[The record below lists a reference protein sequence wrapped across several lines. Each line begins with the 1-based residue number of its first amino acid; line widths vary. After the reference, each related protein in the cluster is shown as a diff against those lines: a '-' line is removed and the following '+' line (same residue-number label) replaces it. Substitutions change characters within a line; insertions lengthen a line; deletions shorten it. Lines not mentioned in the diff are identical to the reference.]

1 MKTISRLV
9 ATAAISVAAYVPS
22 FAQTGLGAACGCP
35 PVGSRPV
42 VSISTLGHTP
52 VGGLNESVLTSSNT
66 VLTCDKIWVLDRRYY
81 VDTLKTITIEPGTL
95 IKGRKYATPDSASAL
110 IVSRGAKIIAAGS
123 PDCQIVFTGI
133 NDPMDGTYGVSRRG
147 DWGGLVIMGRAKNNL
162 TLAVNGPPAVGKQA
176 ISDGVGY
183 CEGWVSANPR
193 NHYGNPPGMT
203 DDNDNSGI
211 LKYVSV
217 RHAGAIISTGNELN
231 GITLASIGRGTTIE
245 NIEVISSDDDGIE
258 FFGGTVNVKYVACMF
273 GADDMYDWDQGY
285 SGKIQFAFGLA
296 PDSTTSNTADN
307 GIEADTWDNSSTGA
321 TPDSDPI
328 IYNMT
333 LIGNYSTNLASDNSG
348 HAAWMAKD
356 GTEGEVYNSVF
367 SNWAYGFDTRQTSGT
382 GNVYANWNSGFL
394 KSNSN
399 AWNNIRRTA
408 MGGYPL
414 AHNRVLTGIVG
425 SDTTKFN
432 TDLNTKSLTLAGFD
446 PIYAMNTSNN
456 TVSNLYDATPNPALS
471 TTTTAPVDGFFSPAP
486 YKGAFSATGKNWLSD
501 YSYASMLGITTG
513 LVPCPTD
520 INGDGTTNNVD
531 FLQLLGQFNQS
542 CH

>member
-1 MKTISRLV
+1 MKTISRLA
-9 ATAAISVAAYVPS
+9 ATAAMAVAAIAPS
-22 FAQTGLGAACGCP
+22 FAQTTLGAACGCP

-52 VGGLNESVLTSSNT
+52 IGGLNESVLTSSNT
-66 VLTCDKIWVLDRRYY
+66 VLTCDKIWLLDRRYY

-95 IKGRKYATPDSASAL
+95 IKGKKYSTPDSASAL
-110 IVSRGAKIIAAGS
+110 IVERGAKIIAAGT

-133 NDPMDGTYGVSRRG
+133 NDPMNGTYGVSHRG

-162 TLAVNGPPAVGKQA
+162 TLAGNGPAGPGKQA

-183 CEGWVSANPR
+183 CEGWASANPR
-193 NHYGNPPGMT
+193 NHYGNPPGLT

-231 GITLASIGRGTTIE
+231 GITLGSVGRGTTIE

-258 FFGGTVNVKYVACMF
+258 FFGGTVNVKYVSAMF
-273 GADDMYDWDQGY
+273 GADDMFDWDQGF

-307 GIEADTWDNSSTGA
+307 GIEADTWDNSQTGA
-321 TPDSDPI
+321 TPDSDPT

-348 HAAWMAKD
+348 HAAWHAKD
-356 GTEGEVYNSVF
+356 GTEGEVYNSIF
-367 SNWAYGFDTRQTSGT
+367 SNWAYGFDTRTGTSQAYGNWT
-382 GNVYANWNSGFL
+382 GDLL
-394 KSNSN
+394 KLKCT
-399 AWNNIRRTA
+399 AFNNIRRTA

-414 AHNRVLTGIVG
+414 AHNRVLTGIIG
-425 SDTTKFN
+425 SDTTKFAS
-432 TDLNTKSLTLAGFD
+432 DFNTKSSTIAGFD
-446 PIYAMNTSNN
+446 PIWAMNTSNN
-456 TVSNLYDATPNPALS
+456 TVSNLYDAVPNPAL
-471 TTTTAPVDGFFSPAP
+471 TTSGCPTPVDGFFTPAS
-486 YKGAFSATGKNWLSD
+486 YKGAFSTTGKNWLSD
-501 YSYASMLGITTG
+501 YSYASMLGLTTG

-520 INGDGTTNNVD
+520 INGDGITNNVD